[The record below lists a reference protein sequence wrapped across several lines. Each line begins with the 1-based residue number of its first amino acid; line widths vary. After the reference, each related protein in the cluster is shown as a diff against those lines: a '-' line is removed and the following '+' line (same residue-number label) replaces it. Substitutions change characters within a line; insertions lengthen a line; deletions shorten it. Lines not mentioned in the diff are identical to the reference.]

1 MVKEAKAKLVM
12 AAASSLFSLRFRA
25 TLLLVVALVA
35 RTQMAWSQP
44 SACSTQLN
52 NLSVCAPFVVPGAP
66 DSTPSADC
74 CTALQTI
81 DDACM
86 CSTLRIASRL
96 PSHCNLTPVTC
107 GNLSLSLSFIRTML
121 DYCLIKLYSV
131 FSVDVNA

>member
-12 AAASSLFSLRFRA
+12 AAASSLISLRFRA

-52 NLSVCAPFVVPGAP
+52 NLN
-66 DSTPSADC
+66 
-74 CTALQTI
+74 
-81 DDACM
+81 DACM

-107 GNLSLSLSFIRTML
+107 VSCPEEPCHADQGENFML
-121 DYCLIKLYSV
+121 
-131 FSVDVNA
+131 